1 MKSNLHVLLNAL
13 LCISLATAGSGAQAE
28 MLKPNSGAS
37 TERDRVIAAL
47 QRPEILARLA
57 AQGVDAGEAE
67 ARVASLTDEEA
78 AVLASNFEE
87 LPAAGGGGDALLVLV
102 AFAAVVYV
110 VIQLLPL
117 ILIGGG
123 TVAAIKA
130 SNRGG

>member
-28 MLKPNSGAS
+28 MLKPDSGAS

-47 QRPEILARLA
+47 QRPEIRARLA

-67 ARVASLTDEEA
+67 ARVALLTDEEA
-78 AVLASNFEE
+78 AVLGSRFEE
-87 LPAAGGGGDALLVLV
+87 LPAGGDPRGFFALLVV
-102 AFAAVVYV
+102 VGVVYV
-110 VIQLLPL
+110 VIKLLPL

-130 SNRGG
+130 GNRNG

>member
-28 MLKPNSGAS
+28 MLKPDSAS

-47 QRPEILARLA
+47 QRPEIRARLA

-78 AVLASNFEE
+78 ALLASNFDE
-87 LPAAGGGGDALLVLV
+87 LPAAGGGGDGLLVLV

>member
-1 MKSNLHVLLNAL
+1 MKSNSHVLLNAL

-28 MLKPNSGAS
+28 MLKPDSAAS
-37 TERDRVIAAL
+37 TGRERVIAAL
-47 QRPEILARLA
+47 QRPEIRARLA

-67 ARVASLTDEEA
+67 ARVSSLTDEEA
-78 AVLASNFEE
+78 ALLGSRFEE
-87 LPAAGGGGDALLVLV
+87 LPAGGDPRGIFALL

-110 VIQLLPL
+110 VIKLLPL

>member
-13 LCISLATAGSGAQAE
+13 LCISLATVGSGAQAE
-28 MLKPNSGAS
+28 MLKPDSAAS

-47 QRPEILARLA
+47 QRPEIRARLA
-57 AQGVDAGEAE
+57 AQGVDAREAE

-78 AVLASNFEE
+78 ALLGSRFEE
-87 LPAAGGGGDALLVLV
+87 LPAGGDPRGFFALLLV
-102 AFAAVVYV
+102 VGVVYV

-130 SNRGG
+130 SNRDG